1 MVAAVVIIASE
12 RGIGMGVF
20 SVEVE
25 LRNWQNR
32 FLAVEEQGEDVVCDA
47 IVDTGSTDLCLP
59 ADVVEQLK
67 LLELG
72 EMNTQLA
79 DGSEHTYRI
88 VGIVE
93 VEVQGRV
100 CQVRAIEMPRGSA
113 VLLGAVPL
121 EEMDWHV
128 YPKEGRLGPNP
139 RFPDADGPVIYA
151 LRMRP
156 AG

>member
-1 MVAAVVIIASE
+1 
-12 RGIGMGVF
+12 MGVF

-32 FLAVEEQGEDVVCDA
+32 FLAAEEQGEDVVCDA
-47 IVDTGSTDLCLP
+47 IVDTGSTELCLP
-59 ADVVEQLK
+59 AEVVERLK

-88 VGIVE
+88 MGIVE
-93 VEVQGRV
+93 VEVQGRI

-128 YPKEGRLGPNP
+128 YPKEAGWVPTQG
-139 RFPDADGPVIYA
+139 F
-151 LRMRP
+151 RMRTVRFSMRCECGRR
-156 AG
+156 ARHTG

>member
-1 MVAAVVIIASE
+1 
-12 RGIGMGVF
+12 MGVF
-20 SVEVE
+20 SVEVD

-32 FLAVEEQGEDVVCDA
+32 FLTAEERGADVVCDA
-47 IVDTGSTDLCLP
+47 IVDTGATELRLP
-59 ADVVEQLK
+59 ADVVERLK
-67 LLELG
+67 LIEVGQIDAL
-72 EMNTQLA
+72 LA
-79 DGSEHTYRI
+79 DGGEQTYRI

-93 VEVQGRV
+93 VEVQGRTCRV
-100 CQVRAIEMPRGSA
+100 QAIEMPRGSA

-151 LRMRP
+151 LRMR
-156 AG
+156 AAD

>member
-1 MVAAVVIIASE
+1 
-12 RGIGMGVF
+12 MGVF

-32 FLAVEEQGEDVVCDA
+32 FLAVEERGEDVVCDA

-93 VEVQGRV
+93 VEVQGRI

-139 RFPDADGPVIYA
+139 RFPDADGPVLYA
-151 LRMRP
+151 LRMRA

>member
-1 MVAAVVIIASE
+1 
-12 RGIGMGVF
+12 MGVF

-32 FLAVEEQGEDVVCDA
+32 FLAAEERGADVVCDA
-47 IVDTGSTDLCLP
+47 IVDTGSTELCLP
-59 ADVVEQLK
+59 AEVVERLN
-67 LLELG
+67 LLEVG

-79 DGSEHTYRI
+79 DGGEQTYRI
-88 VGIVE
+88 VGMVE
-93 VEVQGRV
+93 VEVQGRM
-100 CQVRAIEMPRGSA
+100 CQVQAVEMPRGSA

-128 YPKEGRLGPNP
+128 YPKESRLGPNP
-139 RFPDADGPVIYA
+139 RFPDADGPVLYA
-151 LRMRP
+151 LRMRA

>member
-1 MVAAVVIIASE
+1 
-12 RGIGMGVF
+12 MGVF

-47 IVDTGSTDLCLP
+47 IVDTGATELCLP
-59 ADVVEQLK
+59 AEVVERLN
-67 LLELG
+67 LLEVG

-88 VGIVE
+88 VGMVE
-93 VEVQGRV
+93 VEVQGRT
-100 CQVRAIEMPRGSA
+100 CQVQAIEMPRGSA

-128 YPKEGRLGPNP
+128 YPKEGKLGPNP
-139 RFPDADGPVIYA
+139 RFPDADGPVLYA
-151 LRMRP
+151 LRMRA

>member
-1 MVAAVVIIASE
+1 
-12 RGIGMGVF
+12 MGVF
-20 SVEVE
+20 SVEVG

-47 IVDTGSTDLCLP
+47 IVDTGSIEICLP
-59 ADVVEQLK
+59 AEVVERLK

-93 VEVQGRV
+93 VEVQGRMCRV
-100 CQVRAIEMPRGSA
+100 QAIEMPRGSA
-113 VLLGAVPL
+113 VLLGSVPL

-139 RFPDADGPVIYA
+139 RFPDADGPVLYA
-151 LRMRP
+151 LRMRV
-156 AG
+156 AD

>member
-1 MVAAVVIIASE
+1 
-12 RGIGMGVF
+12 MGVF
-20 SVEVE
+20 SVEIG

-47 IVDTGSTDLCLP
+47 IVDTGSTELCLP
-59 ADVVEQLK
+59 AEVVERLK

-72 EMNTQLA
+72 QMNTQLA
-79 DGSEHTYRI
+79 DGSEHAYRI
-88 VGIVE
+88 MGIVE
-93 VEVQGRV
+93 VEVLGRI

-139 RFPDADGPVIYA
+139 RFPDADGPVLYA
-151 LRMRP
+151 LRMRA

>member
-1 MVAAVVIIASE
+1 M
-12 RGIGMGVF
+12 
-20 SVEVE
+20 
-25 LRNWQNR
+25 
-32 FLAVEEQGEDVVCDA
+32 
-47 IVDTGSTDLCLP
+47 DTGSTELCLP
-59 ADVVEQLK
+59 AEVVERLK

-93 VEVQGRV
+93 VVEVQGRMCRV
-100 CQVRAIEMPRGSA
+100 QAIEMPRGSA

-139 RFPDADGPVIYA
+139 RFPDADGPVLYA
-151 LRMRP
+151 LRMRA

>member
-1 MVAAVVIIASE
+1 
-12 RGIGMGVF
+12 MGVF

-47 IVDTGSTDLCLP
+47 VVDTGATELCLP
-59 ADVVEQLK
+59 AEVVERLN
-67 LLELG
+67 LLEVG

-93 VEVQGRV
+93 VEVQGRTCRV
-100 CQVRAIEMPRGSA
+100 QAIEMPRGSA

-151 LRMRP
+151 LRMR
-156 AG
+156 AAD

>member
-1 MVAAVVIIASE
+1 
-12 RGIGMGVF
+12 MGVF

-32 FLAVEEQGEDVVCDA
+32 FLAVEERGEDVVCDA
-47 IVDTGSTDLCLP
+47 VVDTGSTELRLP
-59 ADVVEQLK
+59 ADVVERLK
-67 LLELG
+67 LIEV
-72 EMNTQLA
+72 EQIDAPLA
-79 DGSEHTYRI
+79 DGGEQTYRI
-88 VGIVE
+88 VGMVE
-93 VEVQGRV
+93 VEVQGRT
-100 CQVRAIEMPRGSA
+100 CQVQAVEMPRGSA

-139 RFPDADGPVIYA
+139 RFPDADGPVLYA
-151 LRMRP
+151 LRMRA